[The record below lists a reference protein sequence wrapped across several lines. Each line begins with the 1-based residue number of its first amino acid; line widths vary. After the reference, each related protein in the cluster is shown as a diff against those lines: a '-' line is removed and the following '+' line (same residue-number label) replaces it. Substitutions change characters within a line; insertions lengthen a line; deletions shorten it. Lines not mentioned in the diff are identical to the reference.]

1 MLRTIKKYPNR
12 RLYDTKESRYIT
24 LEYIRKLVVE
34 NEELI
39 IHDVKSK
46 KDITKIILIQI
57 IAEQEENS
65 RSLFSSQLL
74 AHFIRYYDDTTQL
87 NANNYLEKSIEQYIS
102 KHGHSETNVI
112 QHTTI

>member
-24 LEYIRKLVVE
+24 LEYIKKLVVE

-39 IHDVKSK
+39 IQDVKSK
-46 KDITKIILIQI
+46 KDITKVILIQI

-74 AHFIRYYDDTTQL
+74 AHFIRYYDDSTQL
-87 NANNYLEKSIEQYIS
+87 NANNYLKESIEQYIS